1 MEDNVARKTVGYVK
15 MEWTCPNC
23 GSRNPG
29 TKIICGNCAAPQP
42 DDVQFEQVA
51 QEELITDEKLI
62 ERAKAGPDVHCP
74 FCGTRNPANAAQC
87 STCFG
92 DLSEAEARQSG
103 HAVGAHSTKPV
114 PDVECTHCGT
124 MNPGTATNCI
134 NCQSTLTKQMP
145 APSAI
150 PRTLPARPQR
160 KISPLLIIVLLLAV
174 VACAVFFFLSMQT
187 EELIGRVSNVSWE
200 RTILIEGLVPVERE
214 AWADEVPA
222 AGAMGSCREE
232 VRNTSNFPE
241 PNSQEVCGTPYTVD
255 TGSGVGE
262 VVQDCEY
269 LVYDDYCSF
278 TIDEWQVVNQV
289 SSSGNNFAP
298 EWPTLNLGFEER
310 EGEYE
315 EVYAVVIDTDG
326 RSYTYHP
333 NSFNEYQQFDI
344 GSSWILEVNTFNAI
358 RSITPAN

>member
-1 MEDNVARKTVGYVK
+1 MARKTVGYVH

-29 TKIICGNCAAPQP
+29 TKTICGTCAAPQP
-42 DDVQFEQVA
+42 KDVQFEQVA
-51 QEELITDEKLI
+51 QEELITDQKLI

-74 FCGTRNPANAAQC
+74 FCGTRNPAGAVQC
-87 STCFG
+87 SACFG
-92 DLSEAEARQSG
+92 DLSEAESRQSG

-114 PDVECTHCGT
+114 PDIQCAHCGT
-124 MNPGTATNCI
+124 MNAGTATTCV
-134 NCQSTLTKQMP
+134 NCQSTLTKQEP
-145 APSAI
+145 APPL

-160 KISPLLIIVLLLAV
+160 KISPVLIIVLLATLA
-174 VACAVFFFLSMQT
+174 ACAVFFFLSMQT
-187 EELIGRVSNVSWE
+187 EESIGRVSNVSWE

-222 AGAMGSCREE
+222 AGTMGSCREE
-232 VRNTSNFPE
+232 VRTTSDFPE
-241 PNSQEVCGTPYTVD
+241 PNSEEVCGTPYTVD

-262 VVQDCEY
+262 VVRDCEY
-269 LVYDDYCSF
+269 LVYDDYCSY
-278 TIDEWQVVNQV
+278 TIDEWQVVDQV
-289 SSSGNNFAP
+289 SIGGNNFAP

-310 EGEYE
+310 EGGRE
-315 EVYAVVIDTDG
+315 EVYTVVIDTDG

-333 NSFNEYQQFDI
+333 DNFNEYRQFDI

-358 RSITPAN
+358 RSLRPAN